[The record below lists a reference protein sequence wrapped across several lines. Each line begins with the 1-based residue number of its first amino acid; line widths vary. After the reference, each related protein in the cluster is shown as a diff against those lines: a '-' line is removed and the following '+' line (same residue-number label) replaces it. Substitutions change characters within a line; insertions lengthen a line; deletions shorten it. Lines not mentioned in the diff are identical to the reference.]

1 MECFA
6 CIVFL
11 FFSFLFSIPYFLCFS
26 FLSIFFSF
34 SFFSSFP
41 YPFLSSLTPLFF
53 LLFFISFLPSFLPSL
68 TPFFFL
74 LFSLFP
80 VHIFLS
86 LSFIYTCPSNFLSSN
101 WDKASTGHPIFIKLP
116 TLWNSSFFSVHV
128 TNLLSPYTITHILH
142 TVITF
147 CRDVL
152 AIKMSSGIIRQ
163 LVNNMSYCATLSYT
177 TTTTITTLVAMDSS
191 RNEKLRVV

>member
-1 MECFA
+1 MFCLH
-6 CIVFL
+6 CISFL
-11 FFSFLFSIPYFLCFS
+11 FFSPFLISFVFPFFQSFLFL
-26 FLSIFFSF
+26 
-34 SFFSSFP
+34 
-41 YPFLSSLTPLFF
+41 
-53 LLFFISFLPSFLPSL
+53 SFLPSLTPFFLPLPLYSFSCSSFLFFLPSL